1 MKIIK
6 WIPEYLLIEKD
17 KKDQID
23 DTLLG
28 KYETNSITL
37 LSFFIQ
43 KIQNEL
49 PKINKW
55 DNIKNYS
62 NEFKLNEFFDE
73 YFLNNLS
80 PRLLKGVFKFK
91 GTNADLQYF
100 FKIYNKAFTSK
111 DIGNCN
117 VDFISKIDLDNLV
130 SDNDLFV
137 NSNPEQDILKIFK
150 KRLPICANIHNFEFY
165 FFLKDYLNYLKKDQF
180 GDYYLDQN
188 SLQENINVVISEEF
202 RPDFLYNNT
211 KAFYENDT
219 KFKFD
224 GVIKFNYLQ
233 FLIKEKFNST
243 LKETLKPDFLY
254 ITENFYKNDTE
265 FKFDGNIKFTNFI
278 IREILNIIFNKSF
291 QPDSIEN
298 DLNNFYENE
307 NLNISPEVFYSDSY
321 NINLNENSNII
332 GYQRNSLKFN
342 EEIKYNE
349 EEEVYGG
356 KNIQTFDSNKYY
368 DLSTINNIIRLLK
381 FNEKP
386 KISQIPNLSF

>member
-117 VDFISKIDLDNLV
+117 VDLISKIDLNNLINN
-130 SDNDLFV
+130 NDFFV
-137 NSNPEQDILKIFK
+137 NSNLEQDILKIYK

-219 KFKFD
+219 KFKFN
-224 GVIKFNYLQ
+224 GVLKFNYSQ
-233 FLIKEKFNST
+233 FLIKENFNLI
-243 LKETLKPDFLY
+243 LKEPLKPDFLY

-265 FKFDGNIKFTNFI
+265 FKFNGDIKFTNFI

-291 QPDSIEN
+291 QPDFYNI
-298 DLNNFYENE
+298 NFNE
-307 NLNISPEVFYSDSY
+307 NFNIFPKIIPSDFY